1 VQDIRGSLRRQ
12 SLLVAL
18 VCVVGDAA
26 LFTLRGPL
34 GEAGWRAWVVLFAGV
49 AVNAALAGAA
59 RYSGW
64 VALAHAVLYAGAP
77 FLLCT
82 CQGYVTGNNAGILIA
97 GYRAGAWLRPK
108 PAVLALLALLAGV
121 VAGCIEGGGR
131 TASDWRLT
139 AISVSVSGL
148 LPWLVGRYT
157 TARRAYIADLEREA
171 DERRQREEEAVKRAV
186 LEERTTI
193 ARDLHDVISHHVSA
207 IGVHAGAARLGLPE
221 GVEPARKSLGA
232 VESASRSAMPDLR
245 RLLDLLHAETNAEQ
259 PGLDNLDELV
269 ETVRAAG
276 LPTRLALRGEIVKTL
291 QSVRRLAVELRPKA
305 LDDFGLVP
313 ALERLA
319 DAFGGDSGIAID
331 LEANLDETRLP
342 PEVETALYRIAQ
354 EALTNVAKHAEAEH
368 VSVVVTRRDGS
379 VTVVVEDDGR
389 GFGATGDD
397 SAGLGLVGMKE
408 RVGLLG
414 GRLAIESTEGSGT
427 TIVAEVPLR

>member
-18 VCVVGDAA
+18 VCVVCDAA

-34 GEAGWRAWVVLFAGV
+34 GEAGWRAWVVLLGGV

-64 VALAHAVLYAGAP
+64 VALAHAVLFVGSP
-77 FLLCT
+77 LLLCT

-97 GYRAGAWLRPK
+97 GYRAGAWLRPR
-108 PAVLALLALLAGV
+108 PAVLALGALLAGV
-121 VAGCIEGGGR
+121 TAGCIAGGGR
-131 TASDWRLT
+131 TASDWRLV
-139 AISVSVSGL
+139 AINVSVSAL

-171 DERRQREEEAVKRAV
+171 DERRQHEEEAIKRAV

-207 IGVHAGAARLGLPE
+207 IGVHAGAARLGLPD
-221 GVEPARKSLGA
+221 GVEPVRKSLGA
-232 VESASRSAMPDLR
+232 VESASRSAMADLR

-276 LPTRLALRGEIVKTL
+276 LPTRLTLRGEP
-291 QSVRRLAVELRPKA
+291 RELPGS
-305 LDDFGLVP
+305 LDV
-313 ALERLA
+313 
-319 DAFGGDSGIAID
+319 
-331 LEANLDETRLP
+331 
-342 PEVETALYRIAQ
+342 ALYRIAQ
-354 EALTNVAKHAEAEH
+354 EALTNALRHGEGPVEVELNHGRTEVVLTVTNGVRPDRTPQSEHAHRGLAGIRQRVTLFGGQ
-368 VSVVVTRRDGS
+368 VSYG
-379 VTVVVEDDGR
+379 E
-389 GFGATGDD
+389 TG
-397 SAGLGLVGMKE
+397 E
-408 RVGLLG
+408 RWQLRTTFPV
-414 GRLAIESTEGSGT
+414 EST
-427 TIVAEVPLR
+427 

>member
-1 VQDIRGSLRRQ
+1 VHDISGSLRRQ

-18 VCVVGDAA
+18 VCVVCDAA
-26 LFTLRGPL
+26 LFALRGPL
-34 GEAGWRAWVVLFAGV
+34 GEAGWRAWAVLLGGI
-49 AVNAALAGAA
+49 AVNAALAGPA

-64 VALAHAVLYAGAP
+64 VALAHALLFAGSP
-77 FLLCT
+77 LLLCT

-171 DERRQREEEAVKRAV
+171 DERRQHEEEAVRRAV
-186 LEERTTI
+186 TEERTTI

-207 IGVHAGAARLGLPE
+207 IGVHAGAARLGLPD
-221 GVEPARKSLGA
+221 GVEPVRKSLGA
-232 VESASRSAMPDLR
+232 VESASRSAMADLR

-276 LPTRLALRGEIVKTL
+276 LPTRLTLRGEP
-291 QSVRRLAVELRPKA
+291 RELPGS
-305 LDDFGLVP
+305 LDV
-313 ALERLA
+313 
-319 DAFGGDSGIAID
+319 
-331 LEANLDETRLP
+331 
-342 PEVETALYRIAQ
+342 ALYRIVQ
-354 EALTNVAKHAEAEH
+354 EALTNALRHGEGPVEVELNHGRTEVVLTVTNGLRPDRATRKEHAHRGLTGIRQRVTLFGGQVSYGETGEH
-368 VSVVVTRRDGS
+368 WQLRTTFPV
-379 VTVVVEDDGR
+379 
-389 GFGATGDD
+389 
-397 SAGLGLVGMKE
+397 
-408 RVGLLG
+408 
-414 GRLAIESTEGSGT
+414 EST
-427 TIVAEVPLR
+427 